1 MSSDFEWRAYETKHE
16 TSRMCNERAEAKLD
30 EDFEMKMKEAIALNW
45 NKFFEIKNKTSKSD
59 WSQVI
64 KEEEGKI
71 FVGASK

>member
-45 NKFFEIKNKTSKSD
+45 NKFFEIK
-59 WSQVI
+59 I
-64 KEEEGKI
+64 KI
-71 FVGASK
+71 